1 MKANKARLAAVAAS
15 CVWGVS
21 LLARLFFD
29 GLCPVGRCGCSYDD
43 AHFSLIDNVLWS
55 MAMPLLVGLVA
66 RMGGIKTAMRA
77 IPVAAGFEFATLCL
91 IINEGFHCFIA
102 KPAYF
107 SGCIAL
113 YVVGAVISVFAA
125 FLLYRKVSCGG
136 ASSAEFGKMALEPF
150 AIALVVVVVLLV
162 GEQLRWIGLTEPSC
176 DCRCYLLDEY
186 YLSACAR
193 VPWCMILPLVAIRC
207 FVWKRALGWIIAILA
222 VVFYFV
228 TYSLAVHLLGGFWG
242 IGEALIKNGLAGLQK
257 PEWIKEVKDF
267 AILFSGTAV
276 SLALFLKPD
285 LLGRLK
291 NQKNERN

>member
-1 MKANKARLAAVAAS
+1 MKVNKSVFAAVAAS
-15 CVWGVS
+15 CAWGVS
-21 LLARLFFD
+21 LLARFIFD
-29 GLCPVGRCGCSYDD
+29 GLCPVGRCSCSYDA

-66 RMGGIKTAMRA
+66 HMGGIKTAMRA
-77 IPVAAGFEFATLCL
+77 IPVAAALEFATLCL

-113 YVVGAVISVFAA
+113 YVVGAVINVFAA

-162 GEQLRWIGLTEPSC
+162 GEQLRWIGLTEPSY
-176 DCRCYLLDEY
+176 DCRCYLLDEDF
-186 YLSACAR
+186 LSACAR
-193 VPWCMILPLVAIRC
+193 VPWCMLLPLVVVRC
-207 FVWKRALGWIIAILA
+207 FVWKRALGWIIAMLA

-228 TYSLAVHLLGGFWG
+228 TYSLAVHLLGWFWG
-242 IGEALIKNGLAGLQK
+242 IGETLGKNGLAGLQK
-257 PEWIKEVKDF
+257 PECIKELKDF
-267 AILFSGTAV
+267 SILFSGTLV
-276 SLALFLKPD
+276 SLVLFVKPS
-285 LLGRLK
+285 LLGRVK
-291 NQKNERN
+291 KSEK

>member
-21 LLARLFFD
+21 LLARLVID
-29 GLCPVGRCGCSYDD
+29 ELCPVGRCSCSYDD

-55 MAMPLLVGLVA
+55 MAMPLLIGLVA
-66 RMGGIKTAMRA
+66 RMDGIKTAMRA
-77 IPVAAGFEFATLCL
+77 IPVAVGFEFATLCL

-162 GEQLRWIGLTEPSC
+162 GEQLRWIGLTEPSY
-176 DCRCYLLDEY
+176 DCRCYLLDGY

-193 VPWCMILPLVAIRC
+193 VPWCMLLPLAVVRC
-207 FVWKRALGWIIAILA
+207 FMWKRALGWIIAILA
-222 VVFYFV
+222 AVFYFV
-228 TYSLAVHLLGGFWG
+228 TYSLAVHLLGCFWG
-242 IGEALIKNGLAGLQK
+242 IGEALGKNGLAGLQSLGS
-257 PEWIKEVKDF
+257 IKELKNF
-267 AILFSGTAV
+267 ATLFSGTAV

-285 LLGRLK
+285 LLGQFKK
-291 NQKNERN
+291 NKAR

>member
-1 MKANKARLAAVAAS
+1 MKVNKSVFAAVAAS
-15 CVWGVS
+15 CAWGVS
-21 LLARLFFD
+21 LLARFIFD
-29 GLCPVGRCGCSYDD
+29 GLCPVGRCSCSYDD

-66 RMGGIKTAMRA
+66 RMGGIKTAIRA

-91 IINEGFHCFIA
+91 VINEGFHCFIA

-136 ASSAEFGKMALEPF
+136 ASSAEFREMALEPF

-162 GEQLRWIGLTEPSC
+162 GEQLRWIGLTEPSY
-176 DCRCYLLDEY
+176 DCRCYLLYEDFW
-186 YLSACAR
+186 SARDR
-193 VPWCMILPLVAIRC
+193 VPWCMLLPLVVVRC

-257 PEWIKEVKDF
+257 PECIKEVKDF
-267 AILFSGTAV
+267 SILFAGTLV
-276 SLALFLKPD
+276 SIVLFLKPS
-285 LLGRLK
+285 LLGQFKK
-291 NQKNERN
+291 NKAR

>member
-21 LLARLFFD
+21 LLARLVFD
-29 GLCPVGRCGCSYDD
+29 GLCPVGRCSCSYDD

-55 MAMPLLVGLVA
+55 VAMPLLVGLVA
-66 RMGGIKTAMRA
+66 RMDGIKTAMRA

-113 YVVGAVISVFAA
+113 YVVGAAISVFAA

-136 ASSAEFGKMALEPF
+136 ASSAEFGKMVFEPF
-150 AIALVVVVVLLV
+150 ALAGVVFVVLFV
-162 GEQLRWIGLTEPSC
+162 GEHLRWIGLTEPSC
-176 DCRCYLLDEY
+176 DCRCYLLDED

-207 FVWKRALGWIIAILA
+207 FVWKRALEWIIAILA

-242 IGEALIKNGLAGLQK
+242 IGEALIKNCLAGLQK
-257 PEWIKEVKDF
+257 PECIKEVKDF
-267 AILFSGTAV
+267 ATLFSGTAV

-285 LLGRLK
+285 LLGQFKK
-291 NQKNERN
+291 NKAR

>member
-1 MKANKARLAAVAAS
+1 MKANKARLAAVIAS

-21 LLARLFFD
+21 LLARLVFD
-29 GLCPVGRCGCSYDD
+29 GLCPVGRCSCSYDD
-43 AHFSLIDNVLWS
+43 AHFSLVDNVLWS

-113 YVVGAVISVFAA
+113 YVVGVAISVFAE

-150 AIALVVVVVLLV
+150 AIALVVVVVLFV
-162 GEQLRWIGLTEPSC
+162 GEQLRWIGLTEPSY
-176 DCRCYLLDEY
+176 DCRCYLLDED

-193 VPWCMILPLVAIRC
+193 VPWCMLLPLVVIRC

-228 TYSLAVHLLGGFWG
+228 TYSLAVQLLSVFWW
-242 IGEALIKNGLAGLQK
+242 IGKVLVKNGLAGLQSLGS
-257 PEWIKEVKDF
+257 IKELKDF
-267 AILFSGTAV
+267 ATLFSGTAV
-276 SLALFLKPD
+276 SLTLFLKPD

>member
-1 MKANKARLAAVAAS
+1 MNVNKARLAAVAA
-15 CVWGVS
+15 CGVWAVF
-21 LLARLFFD
+21 LLVRFIFD
-29 GLCPVGRCGCSYDD
+29 GLCPVGRCSCSYDA
-43 AHFSLIDNVLWS
+43 AHLSLIDNVLWS

-162 GEQLRWIGLTEPSC
+162 GEQLRWIGLTEPSY
-176 DCRCYLLDEY
+176 DCLCYLLDED
-186 YLSACAR
+186 YLSARAR
-193 VPWCMILPLVAIRC
+193 VPWCKLLPLVVIRC
-207 FVWKRALGWIIAILA
+207 FMWKRALGWIIAILA

-228 TYSLAVHLLGGFWG
+228 TYSLAVHLSGCFWG
-242 IGEALIKNGLAGLQK
+242 IGEALGKNGLAGLQK
-257 PEWIKEVKDF
+257 PECIKELKDF
-267 AILFSGTAV
+267 SILFAGTLV
-276 SLALFLKPD
+276 SLVLFLKPS
-285 LLGRLK
+285 LLGQFKK
-291 NQKNERN
+291 NKAR

>member
-1 MKANKARLAAVAAS
+1 MKVNKSVFAAVAAS
-15 CVWGVS
+15 CAWGVS
-21 LLARLFFD
+21 LLARLVFD
-29 GLCPVGRCGCSYDD
+29 GLCPVGRCSCSYDD

-91 IINEGFHCFIA
+91 IIDEGFHCFIA

-125 FLLYRKVSCGG
+125 FLLYRKVRCGR

-162 GEQLRWIGLTEPSC
+162 GEQLRWIGLTEPSY
-176 DCRCYLLDEY
+176 DCRCYLLDEDFW
-186 YLSACAR
+186 SARAR
-193 VPWCMILPLVAIRC
+193 VPWCMLLPLVVVRC
-207 FVWKRALGWIIAILA
+207 FVWKRALGWIIAMLA
-222 VVFYFV
+222 VVFYFWHFL
-228 TYSLAVHLLGGFWG
+228 LAVHLLGYVLD
-242 IGEALIKNGLAGLQK
+242 IGKAAINRGLQK
-257 PEWIKEVKDF
+257 PEIVADMKNF
-267 AILFSGTAV
+267 AVLFSGTVV
-276 SLALFLKPD
+276 SIVLFLKPA
-285 LLGRLK
+285 LLGRFK
-291 NQKNERN
+291 KAKKGGA

>member
-1 MKANKARLAAVAAS
+1 MKVNKSVFAAVAA
-15 CVWGVS
+15 CGVWAVS
-21 LLARLFFD
+21 LLARLVFD
-29 GLCPVGRCGCSYDD
+29 GLCPVGRCSCSYDD

-113 YVVGAVISVFAA
+113 YVIGAVISVFAA

-136 ASSAEFGKMALEPF
+136 ASSAEFGKMALGPF
-150 AIALVVVVVLLV
+150 AIALVVAVVLLV

-228 TYSLAVHLLGGFWG
+228 TYSLAVQLLSVFWW
-242 IGEALIKNGLAGLQK
+242 IGKVFVKNGLAGLQSLDS
-257 PEWIKEVKDF
+257 IKELKDF
-267 AILFSGTAV
+267 ATLFSGTAV

-285 LLGRLK
+285 LLGQFKK
-291 NQKNERN
+291 NKAR

>member
-1 MKANKARLAAVAAS
+1 MKVNKLALAAVAAS

-21 LLARLFFD
+21 LLARLVFD
-29 GLCPVGRCGCSYDD
+29 GLCPVGRCSCSYDD
-43 AHFSLIDNVLWS
+43 AHFSLIDNVFWS

-66 RMGGIKTAMRA
+66 RMDGIKTAMRE
-77 IPVAAGFEFATLCL
+77 IPVAVGFEFATLCL

-113 YVVGAVISVFAA
+113 YAVGAVISLLVV
-125 FLLYRKVSCGG
+125 FLLHRKVDCGG
-136 ASSAEFGKMALEPF
+136 ASSVEFGKMALEPF

-162 GEQLRWIGLTEPSC
+162 GEQFRWIGLTEPSY
-176 DCRCYLLDEY
+176 DCRCYLLDED

-193 VPWCMILPLVAIRC
+193 VPWCMILPLVVIRC

-228 TYSLAVHLLGGFWG
+228 TYSLAVQLLSVFWG
-242 IGEALIKNGLAGLQK
+242 IGEALIKNRLAGLQK
-257 PEWIKEVKDF
+257 PECIKELKDF
-267 AILFSGTAV
+267 SILFAGTLV

-285 LLGRLK
+285 LLGQFKK
-291 NQKNERN
+291 NKAR

>member
-1 MKANKARLAAVAAS
+1 MKVNKSVFAAVAAS
-15 CVWGVS
+15 CAWGVS
-21 LLARLFFD
+21 LLARFIFD
-29 GLCPVGRCGCSYDD
+29 GLCPVGRCSCSYDD

-66 RMGGIKTAMRA
+66 RMGGIKTAIRA

-91 IINEGFHCFIA
+91 VINEGFHCFIA

-150 AIALVVVVVLLV
+150 AIALVVVVVLFV
-162 GEQLRWIGLTEPSC
+162 GEQLRWIGLTEPIC

-193 VPWCMILPLVAIRC
+193 VPWCMILPLVAVRC

-228 TYSLAVHLLGGFWG
+228 TYGLAVYLLGGFWG

-257 PEWIKEVKDF
+257 PECIKELKDF
-267 AILFSGTAV
+267 SILFSGTLV
-276 SLALFLKPD
+276 SLVLFLKPS
-285 LLGRLK
+285 LLGRVKKLE
-291 NQKNERN
+291 NERN

>member
-21 LLARLFFD
+21 LLARLVFD
-29 GLCPVGRCGCSYDD
+29 GLCPVGRCSCSYDD

-55 MAMPLLVGLVA
+55 VAMPLLVGLVA
-66 RMGGIKTAMRA
+66 RMDGIKTAMRA

-113 YVVGAVISVFAA
+113 YVVGAAISVFAA

-136 ASSAEFGKMALEPF
+136 ASSAEFGKMVFEPF
-150 AIALVVVVVLLV
+150 ALAGVVFVVLFV
-162 GEQLRWIGLTEPSC
+162 GEHLRWIGLTEPSC
-176 DCRCYLLDEY
+176 DCRCYLLDED
-186 YLSACAR
+186 YLSACAQ

-207 FVWKRALGWIIAILA
+207 FVWKRALEWIIAILA

-242 IGEALIKNGLAGLQK
+242 IGEALIKNCLAGLQK
-257 PEWIKEVKDF
+257 PECIKEVKDF
-267 AILFSGTAV
+267 ATLFSGTAV

-285 LLGRLK
+285 LLGQFKK
-291 NQKNERN
+291 NKAR

>member
-1 MKANKARLAAVAAS
+1 MKVNKSVFAAVAA
-15 CVWGVS
+15 CGVWAVS
-21 LLARLFFD
+21 LLARLVFD
-29 GLCPVGRCGCSYDD
+29 GLCPVGRCSCSYDA

-91 IINEGFHCFIA
+91 IIDEGFHCFIA

-162 GEQLRWIGLTEPSC
+162 GEQLRWIGLTEHSC
-176 DCRCYLLDEY
+176 DCRCYLLDED

-193 VPWCMILPLVAIRC
+193 VPWCMILPLVVVRC

-228 TYSLAVHLLGGFWG
+228 TYSLAVHLLGCFWG
-242 IGEALIKNGLAGLQK
+242 IGESLIKNGLAGLQK
-257 PEWIKEVKDF
+257 PECFKEMKDL

-276 SLALFLKPD
+276 SLVFFLRPS

-291 NQKNERN
+291 KSEK

>member
-1 MKANKARLAAVAAS
+1 MKVNKSVFAAVAA
-15 CVWGVS
+15 CGVWAVS
-21 LLARLFFD
+21 LLARLVFD
-29 GLCPVGRCGCSYDD
+29 GLCPIGRCSCSYDD

-55 MAMPLLVGLVA
+55 MAMPHLVGLVA

-113 YVVGAVISVFAA
+113 YVVGAAISVFTA

-162 GEQLRWIGLTEPSC
+162 GEQLRWIGLTEPSY
-176 DCRCYLLDEY
+176 DCRCYLLDEDFW
-186 YLSACAR
+186 SARAR
-193 VPWCMILPLVAIRC
+193 VPWCMLLPLVVVRC

-228 TYSLAVHLLGGFWG
+228 TYSLAVQLLSVFWW
-242 IGEALIKNGLAGLQK
+242 IGKVFVKNGLAGLQSLDS
-257 PEWIKEVKDF
+257 IKELKDF
-267 AILFSGTAV
+267 ATLFSGTAV
-276 SLALFLKPD
+276 SFAIFLKPD
-285 LLGRLK
+285 LLGQFKK
-291 NQKNERN
+291 NKAR

>member
-21 LLARLFFD
+21 LWTRLFFD

-77 IPVAAGFEFATLCL
+77 IPVAAALEFATLCL
-91 IINEGFHCFIA
+91 VINEGFHCFIA

-113 YVVGAVISVFAA
+113 YVVGAAISVFAA
-125 FLLYRKVSCGG
+125 FLLYRKVRCGR

-150 AIALVVVVVLLV
+150 AFALVVVVVLLV
-162 GEQLRWIGLTEPSC
+162 GEQLRWIGLTEPSY
-176 DCRCYLLDEY
+176 DCRCYLLNEDY
-186 YLSACAR
+186 WSARAR
-193 VPWCMILPLVAIRC
+193 VPWCMILPLVVIRC

-228 TYSLAVHLLGGFWG
+228 TYSLAVQLLSVFWW
-242 IGEALIKNGLAGLQK
+242 IGKVFVKNGLAGLQSLDS
-257 PEWIKEVKDF
+257 IKELKDF
-267 AILFSGTAV
+267 ATLFSGTVV
-276 SLALFLKPD
+276 SIVLFLKPA
-285 LLGRLK
+285 LLGRFK
-291 NQKNERN
+291 KAKKGGA

>member
-1 MKANKARLAAVAAS
+1 MKVNKSVFAAVAA
-15 CVWGVS
+15 CGVWGVS
-21 LLARLFFD
+21 LWTRLFFD
-29 GLCPVGRCGCSYDD
+29 GLCPVGRCSCSYDD
-43 AHFSLIDNVLWS
+43 AHFSLVDNVLWS

-91 IINEGFHCFIA
+91 IIDEGFHCFIA

-125 FLLYRKVSCGG
+125 FLLYRKVRCGR

-162 GEQLRWIGLTEPSC
+162 GEQLRWIGLTEPSY
-176 DCRCYLLDEY
+176 DCRCYLLNED
-186 YLSACAR
+186 YLSARAR
-193 VPWCMILPLVAIRC
+193 VPWCMLLPLVVVRC

-228 TYSLAVHLLGGFWG
+228 TYSLAVHLLDCFWG
-242 IGEALIKNGLAGLQK
+242 IGEALGKNGLAGLQK
-257 PEWIKEVKDF
+257 PECIKELKDF
-267 AILFSGTAV
+267 SILFSGTLV
-276 SLALFLKPD
+276 SLVLFVKPS
-285 LLGRLK
+285 LLGRVK
-291 NQKNERN
+291 KSEK

>member
-15 CVWGVS
+15 CAWGVS
-21 LLARLFFD
+21 LWARLFFD
-29 GLCPVGRCGCSYDD
+29 GLCPVGRCSCSYDD

-66 RMGGIKTAMRA
+66 CMGGIKTAMRA

-102 KPAYF
+102 KPDYF

-125 FLLYRKVSCGG
+125 FLLYRKVRCGR

-162 GEQLRWIGLTEPSC
+162 GEQLRWIGLTKPSY
-176 DCRCYLLDEY
+176 DCPCYLLDGYGY

-193 VPWCMILPLVAIRC
+193 VPWCMLLPLVVVRC
-207 FVWKRALGWIIAILA
+207 FVWKRALGWIIAILS
-222 VVFYFV
+222 VVFYFWHFL
-228 TYSLAVHLLGGFWG
+228 LAVHLLGYVLD
-242 IGEALIKNGLAGLQK
+242 IGKAAINRGLQK
-257 PEWIKEVKDF
+257 PEIVADMKNF
-267 AILFSGTAV
+267 AVLFSGTVV
-276 SLALFLKPD
+276 SIVLFLKPA
-285 LLGRLK
+285 LLGRFK
-291 NQKNERN
+291 KAKKGGA

>member
-1 MKANKARLAAVAAS
+1 MKVNKLAFAAVAAS
-15 CVWGVS
+15 CAWGVS
-21 LLARLFFD
+21 LLTRLFFD
-29 GLCPVGRCGCSYDD
+29 GLCPVGRCSCSYDD

-162 GEQLRWIGLTEPSC
+162 GEQLRWIGLTEHSC
-176 DCRCYLLDEY
+176 DCRCYLLDED

-242 IGEALIKNGLAGLQK
+242 IGEALIKNGLAGLQSLGS
-257 PEWIKEVKDF
+257 IKELKDF
-267 AILFSGTAV
+267 ATLFSGTAV

-285 LLGRLK
+285 LLGQFKK
-291 NQKNERN
+291 NKAR

>member
-15 CVWGVS
+15 CAWGVS
-21 LLARLFFD
+21 LLARLVFD
-29 GLCPVGRCGCSYDD
+29 GLCPVGRCSCSYDD

-66 RMGGIKTAMRA
+66 RMGGIKTSMRA
-77 IPVAAGFEFATLCL
+77 IPVAVGFEFATLCL

-102 KPAYF
+102 KLAYF

-113 YVVGAVISVFAA
+113 YVVGAAISVFAA
-125 FLLYRKVSCGG
+125 FLLYRKVRCGG

-193 VPWCMILPLVAIRC
+193 VPWCMILPRVAIRC

-228 TYSLAVHLLGGFWG
+228 TYSLAVHLLGWFWG
-242 IGEALIKNGLAGLQK
+242 IGETLGKNGLAGLQK
-257 PEWIKEVKDF
+257 PECIKELKDF
-267 AILFSGTAV
+267 SILFSGTLV
-276 SLALFLKPD
+276 SLVLFVKPS
-285 LLGRLK
+285 LLGRVK
-291 NQKNERN
+291 KSEK

>member
-1 MKANKARLAAVAAS
+1 MKVNKLAFAAVAAS
-15 CVWGVS
+15 CAWGVS
-21 LLARLFFD
+21 LLTRLFFD
-29 GLCPVGRCGCSYDD
+29 GLCPVGRCSCSYDD

-113 YVVGAVISVFAA
+113 YVVGAVISVLAA
-125 FLLYRKVSCGG
+125 FLLHRKADCGG

-162 GEQLRWIGLTEPSC
+162 GEQLRWIGLTEHSC
-176 DCRCYLLDEY
+176 DCRCYLLDED

-257 PEWIKEVKDF
+257 PECIKEVKDF
-267 AILFSGTAV
+267 ATLFSGTAV

-285 LLGRLK
+285 LLGQFKK
-291 NQKNERN
+291 NKAR

>member
-1 MKANKARLAAVAAS
+1 MKVNKSVFAAVAAS
-15 CVWGVS
+15 CAWGVS
-21 LLARLFFD
+21 LLARLVFD
-29 GLCPVGRCGCSYDD
+29 GLCPVGRCSCSYDD
-43 AHFSLIDNVLWS
+43 AHFSLIDNVLWL

-66 RMGGIKTAMRA
+66 RMGGIKTAMRV

-91 IINEGFHCFIA
+91 IIDEGFHCFIA

-125 FLLYRKVSCGG
+125 FLLYRKVRCGR

-228 TYSLAVHLLGGFWG
+228 TYSLAVHLLGWFWG
-242 IGEALIKNGLAGLQK
+242 IGETLGKNGLAGLQK
-257 PEWIKEVKDF
+257 PECIKELKDF
-267 AILFSGTAV
+267 SILFSGTLV
-276 SLALFLKPD
+276 SLVLFVKPS
-285 LLGRLK
+285 LLGRVK
-291 NQKNERN
+291 KSEK

>member
-1 MKANKARLAAVAAS
+1 MKANKLAFAAVAA
-15 CVWGVS
+15 CGVWAVS
-21 LLARLFFD
+21 LLARLGFD
-29 GLCPVGRCGCSYDD
+29 GLCPIGRCSCSYDD

-55 MAMPLLVGLVA
+55 MAMPHLVGLVA

-113 YVVGAVISVFAA
+113 YVVGAAISVFTA

-150 AIALVVVVVLLV
+150 AIALVVVVVLFV
-162 GEQLRWIGLTEPSC
+162 GEQLRWIGLTEPSY
-176 DCRCYLLDEY
+176 DCRCYLLDENFW
-186 YLSACAR
+186 SACAR
-193 VPWCMILPLVAIRC
+193 VPWCMLLPLVVVRC
-207 FVWKRALGWIIAILA
+207 FVWKRALGWIIAILS

-228 TYSLAVHLLGGFWG
+228 TYSLAVQLLSGFCG
-242 IGEALIKNGLAGLQK
+242 IGEALIKNGLAGLQSLGS
-257 PEWIKEVKDF
+257 IKELKDF
-267 AILFSGTAV
+267 ATLFSGTAV

-285 LLGRLK
+285 LLGQFKK
-291 NQKNERN
+291 NKAR

>member
-15 CVWGVS
+15 CAWGVS
-21 LLARLFFD
+21 LLARLVFD
-29 GLCPVGRCGCSYDD
+29 GLCPVGRCSCSYDD

-91 IINEGFHCFIA
+91 IINEGSHCFIA

-113 YVVGAVISVFAA
+113 YVVGAAISVFAA

-150 AIALVVVVVLLV
+150 AIALVVVVVLFV
-162 GEQLRWIGLTEPSC
+162 GEQLRWIGLTEPSY
-176 DCRCYLLDEY
+176 DCRCYLLDGY

-193 VPWCMILPLVAIRC
+193 VPWCMILPLVVIRC

-228 TYSLAVHLLGGFWG
+228 TYSLAVQLLSVFWW
-242 IGEALIKNGLAGLQK
+242 IGKVLVKNGLAGLQSLDSV
-257 PEWIKEVKDF
+257 KELKDF
-267 AILFSGTAV
+267 SILFAGTLV
-276 SLALFLKPD
+276 SLVLFLKPS
-285 LLGRLK
+285 LLGQFKK
-291 NQKNERN
+291 NKAR